1 MCEIKKR
8 FENAR
13 KGGTEM
19 AVNYKKSAQ
28 QILEAIGGEE
38 NISSA
43 THCVT
48 RLRLVL
54 QDEEKVD
61 TKALEALDVVKGTFS
76 ANGQFQI
83 ILGNGVVDKVYVELM
98 ALTGREEQSKD
109 EVKEVAA
116 KKGNP
121 LQRAIK
127 VLADVFIPILP
138 AIVTAGLLMGL
149 NNVLTGT
156 DIFYD
161 NASIIDIH
169 PQWADFADIIQV
181 IASTAFTFLPALIG
195 WSAVKRFGG
204 SPLLGIVLGLIL
216 VNPSLLSAWDYG
228 NAREAGEIPVWNLFG
243 LEIQQ
248 LGYQGQVLPVFVASI
263 ILAKIE
269 VFLRKR
275 IPDAF
280 HLLTVAPIA
289 LLVTSFLTFIAVGP
303 LTFAIGNGIADG
315 FIWMFD
321 VMPAIA
327 GFLYGI
333 IYGPL
338 VITGMHHTF
347 LAVDLQLTSGDAGGT
362 FLWPI
367 LALSNIAQGSAAFA
381 MYFILK
387 NKNLKGLA
395 STSGLSA
402 WLGITEPALFGVNL
416 RFRFPFFAAIISSG
430 LAGMFISIQNVLA
443 HTVGVGGVPGIFVIQ
458 PNSWGAFAIGMAMV
472 ILLPFILTLLYG
484 KIRNPK
490 SLHE

>member
-1 MCEIKKR
+1 
-8 FENAR
+8 
-13 KGGTEM
+13 M

-54 QDEEKVD
+54 HDEDQVD
-61 TKALEALDVVKGTFS
+61 TKKLESLDLVKGTFS

-83 ILGNGVVDKVYVELM
+83 ILGNGVVDKVYKEMM

-109 EVKEVAA
+109 DVKEEAA

-149 NNVLTGT
+149 NNVLTGA
-156 DIFYD
+156 DIFYND
-161 NASIIDIH
+161 ASIIDVH
-169 PQWADFADIIQV
+169 PQWADFADIINV

-216 VNPSLLSAWDYG
+216 VNPALLSAWDYG

-289 LLVTSFLTFIAVGP
+289 LLVTSFVTFIAVGP

-315 FIWMFD
+315 FIWLFAA
-321 VMPAIA
+321 VPAIA

-347 LAVDLQLTSGDAGGT
+347 LAVDLQLTSGDTGGT

-430 LAGMFISIQNVLA
+430 LAGMFISMQHVLA

-458 PNSWGAFAIGMAMV
+458 PGSWGAFAIGMAIV
-472 ILLPFILTLLYG
+472 IALPFLITLLYG

-490 SLHE
+490 SLNE

>member
-1 MCEIKKR
+1 
-8 FENAR
+8 
-13 KGGTEM
+13 
-19 AVNYKKSAQ
+19 
-28 QILEAIGGEE
+28 
-38 NISSA
+38 
-43 THCVT
+43 
-48 RLRLVL
+48 
-54 QDEEKVD
+54 
-61 TKALEALDVVKGTFS
+61 
-76 ANGQFQI
+76 
-83 ILGNGVVDKVYVELM
+83 
-98 ALTGREEQSKD
+98 
-109 EVKEVAA
+109 
-116 KKGNP
+116 
-121 LQRAIK
+121 
-127 VLADVFIPILP
+127 
-138 AIVTAGLLMGL
+138 MGL
-149 NNVLTGT
+149 NNVLTGA
-156 DIFYD
+156 DIFYND
-161 NASIIDIH
+161 ASIIDVH
-169 PQWADFADIIQV
+169 PQWADFADIINV

-216 VNPSLLSAWDYG
+216 VNPALLSAWDYG

-289 LLVTSFLTFIAVGP
+289 LLVTSFVTFIAVGP

-315 FIWMFD
+315 FIWLFAA
-321 VMPAIA
+321 VPAIA

-347 LAVDLQLTSGDAGGT
+347 LAVDLQLTSGDTGGT

-430 LAGMFISIQNVLA
+430 LAGMFISMQHVLA

-458 PNSWGAFAIGMAMV
+458 PGSWGAFAIGMAIV
-472 ILLPFILTLLYG
+472 IVLPFLITLLYG

-490 SLHE
+490 SLNE

>member
-1 MCEIKKR
+1 
-8 FENAR
+8 
-13 KGGTEM
+13 M
-19 AVNYKKSAQ
+19 AVNYKKSAE
-28 QILEAIGGEE
+28 QILEAIGGEA

-54 QDEEKVD
+54 QDESQVD
-61 TKALEALDVVKGTFS
+61 TKALEELDVVKGTFS

-83 ILGNGVVDKVYVELM
+83 ILGNGVVDKVYKELM

-109 EVKEVAA
+109 DVKEAAA

-161 NASIIDIH
+161 NASIIDVH
-169 PQWADFADIIQV
+169 PQWTDFADIINV

-216 VNPSLLSAWDYG
+216 VNPALLSAWDYG

-243 LEIQQ
+243 LEIQK

-275 IPDAF
+275 IPDSF

-289 LLVTSFLTFIAVGP
+289 LLVTSFITFIAVGP
-303 LTFAIGNGIADG
+303 ITFAIGNGIADG
-315 FIWMFD
+315 FIWLFD
-321 VMPAIA
+321 TIPAIA

-381 MYFILK
+381 MYFVLR

-416 RFRFPFFAAIISSG
+416 RFRFPFLAAIISSG
-430 LAGMFISIQNVLA
+430 FAGMFISMQNVLA

-458 PNSWGAFAIGMAMV
+458 PGSWGAFAIGMGIV
-472 ILLPFILTLLYG
+472 ILLPFIATLLYG